1 MLEAQ
6 ISKQGF
12 SLASRRAGG
21 SVLPRPM
28 ILTGYSHFGGV
39 NWDSAAL
46 KNTLAYSGVLDPRTR
61 KPLTEAMCLGIGG
74 GIGVGYSFCPSI
86 PRSGQG
92 SGISVVGRH
101 RVVDTGG
108 SFQKDALARLGCTVD
123 VCETAGVKAAYEH
136 VCRGLSAGRPV
147 IIWTSPLAAPQMGY
161 HSGTCGMY
169 LTVVHGVDEARG
181 EAHLGDCAP
190 TSLVMTLADLSAA
203 RQQVCSHRNR
213 SLHYAAPKR
222 LDAAMLQK
230 AVAAGA
236 QACADELLK
245 PRLLTFGLPG
255 LVEWSKVINNRKNAK
270 GWPKV
275 YPGGRLYWAL
285 HDTFD
290 SIETAGT
297 GGGLF
302 RPIFAEF
309 LNEAADVLG
318 RKALHGCAAQYQAL
332 GREWTA
338 LAQSALPDKVK
349 PFKDTKKLLLQR
361 RQLWLSK
368 GPQAAAAMQRCT
380 DELRKIDASL
390 QSAFPLDEG
399 QCDALLAALSGRIT
413 ELHAGES
420 AAAQALA
427 AALR

>member
-1 MLEAQ
+1 
-6 ISKQGF
+6 
-12 SLASRRAGG
+12 
-21 SVLPRPM
+21 M
-28 ILTGYSHFGGV
+28 ILTGYRHFGGV

-86 PRSGQG
+86 PRNGQG

-190 TSLVMTLADLSAA
+190 TSLAMTLADLSAA
-203 RQQVCSHRNR
+203 
-213 SLHYAAPKR
+213 
-222 LDAAMLQK
+222 
-230 AVAAGA
+230 
-236 QACADELLK
+236 
-245 PRLLTFGLPG
+245 T
-255 LVEWSKVINNRKNAK
+255 
-270 GWPKV
+270 
-275 YPGGRLYWAL
+275 
-285 HDTFD
+285 
-290 SIETAGT
+290 
-297 GGGLF
+297 
-302 RPIFAEF
+302 
-309 LNEAADVLG
+309 AADVLG